1 MMLRSV
7 VAKTMRDQRRSL
19 LIWSLSMAALVG
31 MYAGFYPS
39 FHQSNAYNDVVN
51 QMPKAL
57 RDLFTAGIGVDF
69 GSGAGYVY
77 MEMLSFMAPLVVLL
91 YAIGAGASAI
101 AGEEERRTLDLLL
114 STPVSRAR
122 LVLEKFAAMCAG
134 VLAITVAMGVAL
146 VSFGAA
152 ANMGLDTSN
161 VAAAMVHLALL
172 GLVFGTLA
180 LTAGAAAGRMTAAR
194 SVAAL
199 VAVVGYLVNGFAPS
213 VSWLHPV
220 QKASPFYQYIG
231 ADPIRHGLSLAAVG
245 VAVATIIVLVAGAV
259 WLFDRRDVA
268 T

>member
-1 MMLRSV
+1 MLRSV
-7 VAKTMRDQRRSL
+7 ALKTIRDQRRSL
-19 LIWSLSMAALVG
+19 VIWSLSMAALVG

-39 FHQSNAYNDVVN
+39 FHESNAYNDVIN

-77 MEMLSFMAPLVVLL
+77 MEMLSFMAPMVVLI
-91 YAIGAGASAI
+91 YAIGTGAGGI

-114 STPVSRAR
+114 STPVSRTR
-122 LVLEKFAAMCAG
+122 LVLEKFAAMTAG
-134 VLAITVAMGVAL
+134 VLAIVLAMGIAL
-146 VSFGAA
+146 VAFGAA
-152 ANMGLDTSN
+152 ADMGLDTAN
-161 VAAAMVHLALL
+161 VAAAMTHLALL
-172 GLVFGTLA
+172 GLVFGALA
-180 LTAGAAAGRMTAAR
+180 LTTGAAVGRTTAAR

-199 VAVVGYLVNGFAPS
+199 VAIVGYLVNGFAPS
-213 VSWLHPV
+213 VSWLHPL

-245 VAVATIIVLVAGAV
+245 VAVVTITVLVAGAV